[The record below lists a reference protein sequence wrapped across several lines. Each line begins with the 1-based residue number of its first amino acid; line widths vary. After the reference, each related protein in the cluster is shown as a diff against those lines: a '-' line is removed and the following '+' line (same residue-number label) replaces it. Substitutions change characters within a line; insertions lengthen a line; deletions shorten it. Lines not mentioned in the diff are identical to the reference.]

1 MLKEYWGEIITFITT
16 GGLMTLLN
24 HFRDGKKDKIEEFEK
39 IIAHWQKMLDKV
51 EENQKQS
58 EENERLC
65 EERYQRL
72 SDEFDELKRAFN
84 DLQRRLPKTRKS
96 TQDETK

>member
-39 IIAHWQKMLDKV
+39 IISQWQKIL
-51 EENQKQS
+51 S
-58 EENERLC
+58 EVKENERQC

-84 DLQRRLPKTRKS
+84 DLQKRIPKPRKS

>member
-1 MLKEYWGEIITFITT
+1 MFKEYLGEIITFVTT
-16 GGLMTLLN
+16 GGLMTLLS

-39 IIAHWQKMLDKV
+39 IIAQWQKIL
-51 EENQKQS
+51 S
-58 EENERLC
+58 EVKENERQC

-84 DLQRRLPKTRKS
+84 DLQKRLPKTRKS
-96 TQDETK
+96 NTDETK